1 MGRTR
6 LVNVC
11 PAEPFD
17 IVDQRHGDIAP
28 LRHLAIPFRAALRD
42 ISRKGVAHRNAHRL
56 FVRAQTDGIGVC
68 VAARRVAHLW
78 QPQSLQNRAHG
89 GIVAHV
95 LGAEGVELTGIP
107 VVGVGEGLR
116 QQADGD
122 DGGGDDQ
129 QHGGPQGGLFVV
141 QHALHPLLDGDLA
154 EGQRTHRR
162 RAGTGGAGDKGAG
175 VGGAARRVGIFQ
187 SQLITGALHVA
198 AQQDVGQPQGRV
210 EPVERQQ
217 QEGQGLD
224 DVVAPADVA
233 ALVGEHLGQ
242 VVLRQTVGEID
253 TGREQTQHEGRAEVA
268 AAVDVAVKAR
278 RFTDLGPHT
287 QVAEGHVEQHTA
299 HAGEPQPRQHTS
311 QGHGLAAG
319 DTGGGLDFAGHDGH
333 GGSVLRRGHH
343 RRVGIVRLLLPDGV
357 IGTDGRGFLRLK
369 ADGALDGDGQQQTQG
384 HQRPQGAHGP
394 AGRTAQ
400 GQAHQCHRQGDD
412 AGLPGEGEQRG
423 KNVIH
428 GVPPRTGRSC
438 GAAHRPPPPSIPC
451 RPRRR

>member
-1 MGRTR
+1 MQ
-6 LVNVC
+6 
-11 PAEPFD
+11 D
-17 IVDQRHGDIAP
+17 
-28 LRHLAIPFRAALRD
+28 AAD
-42 ISRKGVAHRNAHRL
+42 
-56 FVRAQTDGIGVC
+56 
-68 VAARRVAHLW
+68 
-78 QPQSLQNRAHG
+78 G

-95 LGAEGVELTGIP
+95 LGAEGVELAGIP
-107 VVGVGEGLR
+107 LAGVGEGLGLGFG
-116 QQADGD
+116 QQTDGD

-141 QHALHPLLDGDLA
+141 QHALHTLLDGDLA

-175 VGGAARRVGIFQ
+175 VGGAARRVGVFQ

-242 VVLRQTVGEID
+242 VVLRQAVGEID
-253 TGREQTQHEGRAEVA
+253 TGREQAQHEGRAEVA

-333 GGSVLRRGHH
+333 GGAVLRRGHH

-423 KNVIH
+423 ENVIH